1 MITFLWES
9 AEAIPQSLARVPF
22 LLSSKA
28 ERTKPSEGR
37 KIMDKQIQSNNK
49 WKGMQLINDK
59 LLSHI
64 RQKQQSSS

>member
-28 ERTKPSEGR
+28 ERTKPSDGC
-37 KIMDKQIQSNNK
+37 KITDKQIQP
-49 WKGMQLINDK
+49 NDK
-59 LLSHI
+59 
-64 RQKQQSSS
+64 

>member
-28 ERTKPSEGR
+28 ERTKPSVGTQNYGR
-37 KIMDKQIQSNNK
+37 ANSEE
-49 WKGMQLINDK
+49 
-59 LLSHI
+59 
-64 RQKQQSSS
+64 